1 MGHLMAMEA
10 HLDLTGASGAS
21 YRFRFING
29 LEALPA
35 LSGNFV
41 FVRDNGD
48 GLAVICCGTED
59 SLRHAATY
67 WPAALQAHH
76 VEAVFV
82 RLNVSWKVRSFE
94 HEDIVKLHQP
104 KMITAAEC

>member
-1 MGHLMAMEA
+1 MCHLMAMQDY
-10 HLDLTGASGAS
+10 LDLTGASGAS
-21 YRFRFING
+21 YRFRFIKG

-35 LSGNFV
+35 MSGNFV

-59 SLRHAATY
+59 SLLNAAPY
-67 WPAALQAHH
+67 WPAAVQAHQ
-76 VEAVFV
+76 VEAIFV

>member
-1 MGHLMAMEA
+1 MGHLMAMRDY
-10 HLDLTGASGAS
+10 HDLTGASGAS
-21 YRFRFING
+21 SRFRFFKE

-35 LSGNFV
+35 ISGNFV

-67 WPAALQAHH
+67 WPAARQAHH

-104 KMITAAEC
+104 KMIMAAEC

>member
-1 MGHLMAMEA
+1 MAMRDY
-10 HLDLTGASGAS
+10 LDLIGASGAS
-21 YRFRFING
+21 YRFRFINV

-35 LSGNFV
+35 MSGNFV

-59 SLRHAATY
+59 SLLNAASY
-67 WPAALQAHH
+67 WPAAVQAHQ
-76 VEAVFV
+76 VEAIFV
-82 RLNVSWKVRSFE
+82 RLNISWKVRSFE

-104 KMITAAEC
+104 VVSRVVV